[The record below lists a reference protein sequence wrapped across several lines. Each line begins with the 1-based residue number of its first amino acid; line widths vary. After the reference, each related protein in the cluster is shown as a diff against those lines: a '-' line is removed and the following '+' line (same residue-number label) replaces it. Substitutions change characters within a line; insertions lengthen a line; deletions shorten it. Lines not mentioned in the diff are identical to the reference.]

1 MFLKWRKTTV
11 GQCNKQHPHA
21 PTLPFRKLKWGY
33 IHMAWKGPIDSLL
46 NLNITRIWLLHTYEF
61 HYQSL
66 RMRITVSE
74 CLPPKKKNINKKACQ
89 VTNSTT
95 NLSTFFLFF
104 TTTCMSDICRICI
117 KENDYS
123 IRIATCNVLILSNL
137 HLEEKN
143 VANWNKKN
151 VVHNFNRDGVEV

>member
-1 MFLKWRKTTV
+1 
-11 GQCNKQHPHA
+11 
-21 PTLPFRKLKWGY
+21 
-33 IHMAWKGPIDSLL
+33 
-46 NLNITRIWLLHTYEF
+46 
-61 HYQSL
+61 
-66 RMRITVSE
+66 
-74 CLPPKKKNINKKACQ
+74 
-89 VTNSTT
+89 
-95 NLSTFFLFF
+95 
-104 TTTCMSDICRICI
+104 MSDLCRICI